1 MYLYYLSNGS
11 FDIIRKV
18 KMNIDLSAFPTTID
32 TLHLGLGISV
42 VLFLVLFLTKK
53 KSSTDQDAQENNI
66 EASAAD
72 IEQPVE
78 KTISEVTEEE
88 ADSLLLKESTP
99 EAALQLLTLLQ
110 QEARF
115 IDFIQEDLSAYSDAD
130 IGAAARVVHEGSKKI
145 LNDYFTLEAIRSEEE
160 ETVVSILEGFNAS
173 AVRLTGNVV
182 GNAPFN
188 GTLIHKGWKVSE
200 VKLPKLAVGHDA
212 SIVAPAEVEL

>member
-1 MYLYYLSNGS
+1 
-11 FDIIRKV
+11 
-18 KMNIDLSAFPTTID
+18 MNIDLSAFPTTID

>member
-1 MYLYYLSNGS
+1 
-11 FDIIRKV
+11 
-18 KMNIDLSAFPTTID
+18 MNIDLSAFPTTID

-173 AVRLTGNVV
+173 EVRLTGNVV

>member
-1 MYLYYLSNGS
+1 
-11 FDIIRKV
+11 
-18 KMNIDLSAFPTTID
+18 MNIDLSAFPATID
-32 TLHLGLGISV
+32 TLHLVLGISAI
-42 VLFLVLFLTKK
+42 LFLVLFLTKK
-53 KSSTDQDAQENNI
+53 KSSTDQNAQENNI
-66 EASAAD
+66 EASAAN

-78 KTISEVTEEE
+78 KTVPEVTEAE

-145 LNDYFTLEAIRSEEE
+145 LNDYFTLEAIRREEE
-160 ETVVSILEGFNAS
+160 ETAVSILEGFNAS
-173 AVRLTGNVV
+173 EVRLTGNVV

-188 GTLIHKGWKVSE
+188 GILIHKGWKVSE
-200 VKLPKLAVGHDA
+200 VKLPKLAAGHDA